1 MRSGRTGSF
10 SGTRPGW
17 VQARCR
23 QIRPATRSHSG
34 ASDVSAAIA
43 ASAGQAFGPLGLTRK
58 GRSRIWLDDHGW
70 WLGVVEFQPSAWGPG
85 SYLNV
90 GAMFLWR
97 PTDHL
102 AFEIGNRV
110 ADFSPADDLADF
122 QVAVETKVEQA
133 AQAVL
138 TLRQRLRNL
147 GDVIGYFAARTPTR
161 RVYEAAHL
169 GTAYMLAGDIAR
181 GQHPRGCGRRDHLRD
196 WVTGTMNSTRA
207 ALRLPAGVDAPTT

>member
-1 MRSGRTGSF
+1 M
-10 SGTRPGW
+10 P
-17 VQARCR
+17 
-23 QIRPATRSHSG
+23 
-34 ASDVSAAIA
+34 SDVSAAIA
-43 ASAGQAFGPLGLTRK
+43 ASARQALGPLGLTRK

-102 AFEIGNRV
+102 VFEIGDRV

-122 QVAVETKVEQA
+122 RVAVETKVEQA

-161 RVYEAAHL
+161 HVYEAAHL

-181 GQHPRGCGRRDHLRD
+181 GQQSLDLALELRENASSSTWAAAEWLLTAREAAAAETIFRD

-207 ALRLPAGVDAPTT
+207 ALRLPAGVHAPTT